1 VIHCAL
7 QVADAVG
14 SERIGIRLSPGPR

>member
-7 QVADAVG
+7 QIADAVG